1 MIDLGPFSL
10 VYRILKDLWTWIR
23 GSRRRLSQPEI
34 TQARQKW
41 KAEIEPAI
49 WKRRKEGL
57 GLDVIV
63 HDVRR
68 QDEYPDTNDKKGTSS
83 WFKVGLMGT
92 YHRGILAGLEWTG
105 LTLDGD
111 KWHRTDHQAGE
122 KKDLTAILIGYI
134 KYENIEAIDWDG
146 DEYYSNPHL
155 FCHFVERRRE
165 PYEKLAYCEKRDL
178 DDIVY
183 YSELADYQDVK
194 KNTKK
199 RRR

>member
-10 VYRILKDLWTWIR
+10 FYRILKDLWTWIR
-23 GSRRRLSQPEI
+23 GSQRRLSQSEI

-41 KAEIEPAI
+41 KSEIEPTI

-68 QDEYPDTNDKKGTSS
+68 QDEYPDINEKKGISP

-122 KKDLTAILIGYI
+122 KTDLTAILIGYI

-146 DEYYSNPHL
+146 DEYYSNPHF
-155 FCHFVERRRE
+155 FCHFVKRRRE
-165 PYEKLAYCEKRDL
+165 PYEKLAYCDKRDL

-199 RRR
+199 RR